1 MCQQAPLQFSITCFP
16 VNLLLLP
23 IYGADLVLG
32 VEWLAGLGPVLFD
45 YKELWM
51 EFAHES
57 SNIRLLDASGTGVG
71 AVLTQ
76 NGHPIAY
83 FSKEMSLRLQSSSTY
98 VLEMYAITETIRKW
112 RIQTLEQQKWI
123 TKLLG
128 YDFDIVCKPGS
139 DNGPIDSLSRL
150 PSATL
155 QAMRLLSQPIL
166 ALWDALRE
174 LYKSNPSGKTV
185 IFVVVDRLSKHAH
198 FSALGTHFT
207 SPQVAQVFIK
217 DIVRLHG
224 IPSSIVSDR
233 DLVFVSSFWRELIHQ
248 QGTKLAM
255 SRSSSVASVEDMLQQ
270 RSAILLKLKENLLR
284 AQNRMRNQAILKR
297 IDVSFVVG
305 NWVFLKLQP
314 YRQSSLAHRQS
325 HKLAKRFYGPF
336 PIKERIGPV
345 AYHLE
350 LPSTAKIH
358 DVFHASLVPQ
368 VLVQW
373 ENQPTTN
380 ATWEPLNEFCHDFPD
395 FDLEGKVPSYREV
408 IVNGDAPAVASASV
422 EGPIPPKTAEQKMAR
437 KNELKAKSTLLLA
450 IPDEHLLKS
459 GLEATKN

>member
-1 MCQQAPLQFSITCFP
+1 MTCFP

-57 SNIRLLDASGTGVG
+57 SNIRLLGLPPPRLLDHHIPIVPNTTPVNVKPYRYPHFQKSEIEK
-71 AVLTQ
+71 L
-76 NGHPIAY
+76 NGHPVAY

-98 VLEMYAITETIRKW
+98 VLEMYAITEAIRKW
-112 RIQTLEQQKWI
+112 RIQTLEQPKWI

-255 SRSSSVASVEDMLQQ
+255 SSAYHPQTDGQAEVLNCFIEDYLRCFVSEQPKQ
-270 RSAILLKLKENLLR
+270 WLSYLHWAKWHYNTSWQSAIKMTPFE
-284 AQNRMRNQAILKR
+284 A
-297 IDVSFVVG
+297 V
-305 NWVFLKLQP
+305 
-314 YRQSSLAHRQS
+314 
-325 HKLAKRFYGPF
+325 YG
-336 PIKERIGPV
+336 
-345 AYHLE
+345 H
-350 LPSTAKIH
+350 S
-358 DVFHASLVPQ
+358 
-368 VLVQW
+368 
-373 ENQPTTN
+373 
-380 ATWEPLNEFCHDFPD
+380 
-395 FDLEGKVPSYREV
+395 
-408 IVNGDAPAVASASV
+408 
-422 EGPIPPKTAEQKMAR
+422 PP
-437 KNELKAKSTLLLA
+437 
-450 IPDEHLLKS
+450 
-459 GLEATKN
+459 